1 MSRARF
7 NKKWTTIAHYTLD
20 SEPFHIRASR
30 LKKKKVIRLMK
41 CIRKSETEGFVDIR
55 DFIGQRAMK
64 NGICLTLREFEW
76 LMSEIRVRNR
86 KVTFYSGQREVYID
100 CNSWSGQDYII
111 YLITP
116 SKTSVYKLN
125 GKELYILKK
134 SYRNIKSDI
143 KENNLN
149 DNDSQVKENEKDDE
163 IESYEES
170 LNSNSA
176 ESESSD
182 IELEFDDEIIYGE
195 DTVC

>member
-1 MSRARF
+1 
-7 NKKWTTIAHYTLD
+7 
-20 SEPFHIRASR
+20 
-30 LKKKKVIRLMK
+30 
-41 CIRKSETEGFVDIR
+41 
-55 DFIGQRAMK
+55 MK

-86 KVTFYSGQREVYID
+86 KVTFYSCQREVYID

-143 KENNLN
+143 KENNL
-149 DNDSQVKENEKDDE
+149 DADDSQVKKDEKDDHVE
-163 IESYEES
+163 PYCESE
-170 LNSNSA
+170 NSDSA

-182 IELEFDDEIIYGE
+182 IELEFDDEIIYSE
-195 DTVC
+195 DTVY